1 MHMIKLSS
9 IRAALA
15 SLVLLLTLLPFTQAR
30 AADDFLDPDQAFV
43 LSVRVLD
50 AKRLELSY
58 KVAPGY
64 YLYRERFKFSSP
76 DAKLGE
82 PQIPPGKKH
91 YDTALEENVETYH
104 DQVVVLLPV
113 LSGGKAITIAAT
125 HQGCAEK
132 GLCYPPQPRT
142 VNVTM

>member
-1 MHMIKLSS
+1 MIRLLPL
-9 IRAALA
+9 RTLWALAALLA
-15 SLVLLLTLLPFTQAR
+15 TLLGAAPAR
-30 AADDFLDPDQAFV
+30 ADDAFLDPAVAFQ
-43 LSVRVLD
+43 LSAKALADKRV
-50 AKRLELSY
+50 ELTY
-58 KVAPGY
+58 KIAPGY

-91 YDTALEENVETYH
+91 YDTALEQNVETYH
-104 DQVVVLLPV
+104 DQVVVVLPV
-113 LSGGKAITIAAT
+113 LSGGKTITIAAT

-142 VNVTM
+142 VDVT